1 MNWPLNLV
9 RFGRE
14 KNLSPSTSVHWSFF
28 WQDLDL
34 FNDYEWK
41 STDDAN
47 HYKQTVEAHRIYKFL
62 VGLNVE
68 FDEVRGQIIGRVP
81 LPKISEVFAEVQREE
96 SRRYIMLGKKS
107 NSGSVE
113 SSAFSVAEGFANKA
127 ASFQPGLGE
136 RPQVWCDY
144 CNKPRQTRET
154 CRKIHGKPTNWQSSK
169 PEREEIVQIPRPM
182 LLSMNQSQV
191 PLARSRWITFW
202 NF

>member
-1 MNWPLNLV
+1 M
-9 RFGRE
+9 
-14 KNLSPSTSVHWSFF
+14 
-28 WQDLDL
+28 DL

-81 LPKISEVFAEVQREE
+81 LPKISKVFAEVQREE

-127 ASFQPGLGE
+127 ASF
-136 RPQVWCDY
+136 
-144 CNKPRQTRET
+144 
-154 CRKIHGKPTNWQSSK
+154 
-169 PEREEIVQIPRPM
+169 
-182 LLSMNQSQV
+182 
-191 PLARSRWITFW
+191 
-202 NF
+202 